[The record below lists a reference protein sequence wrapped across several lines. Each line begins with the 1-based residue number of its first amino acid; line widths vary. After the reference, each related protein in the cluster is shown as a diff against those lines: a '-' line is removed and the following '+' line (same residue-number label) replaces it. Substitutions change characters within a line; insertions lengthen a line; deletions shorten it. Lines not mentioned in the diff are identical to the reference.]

1 MLFSI
6 FGLMALGIFSAVV
19 LPISIIAAVCV
30 AVAALVISIGEWKI
44 RMGLFPRFKSMAVP
58 RHERHSYRSS
68 LLKLKDR

>member
-19 LPISIIAAVCV
+19 LPISIIAAVCLV
-30 AVAALVISIGEWKI
+30 VAALVISIGEWKI